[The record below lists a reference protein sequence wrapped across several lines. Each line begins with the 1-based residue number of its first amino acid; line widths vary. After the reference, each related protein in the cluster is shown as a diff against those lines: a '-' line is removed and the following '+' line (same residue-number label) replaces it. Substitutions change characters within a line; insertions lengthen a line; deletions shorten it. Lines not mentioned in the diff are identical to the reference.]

1 MKKFL
6 INPLAAALMGVCL
19 LTSPLT
25 VRAQGAPEKQ
35 TPSPDTST
43 SQNATREKIDRA
55 LREEGKWYF
64 SWGYSRQQYAPSDIH
79 ISQPS
84 QGNDFTVHK
93 AAASDFP
100 SSVSDTLNSL
110 VNFDFT
116 NPQENV
122 RIGKFMNPEKTFAIE
137 FSLDHTKYN
146 TDFGQTASVSG
157 TINNQP
163 APGSMVLTPQNF
175 TYALHN
181 GLNHIMVNAVWLRH
195 LRGPEQQPG
204 DLQLISRAGAGIL
217 LPHADNRILGNENQ
231 VGPKNENICCF
242 SKNDWWQVNGWT
254 AGVEVGLRYR
264 IYKSIYGELTQ
275 KFAYGALKGV
285 PVYQGSAD
293 QTIWMSEQV
302 FSLGF
307 LF

>member
-1 MKKFL
+1 MNTRFTKSL
-6 INPLAAALMGVCL
+6 LAAALISL
-19 LTSPLT
+19 LPCAT
-25 VRAQGAPEKQ
+25 VLAQGAPDSKPA
-35 TPSPDTST
+35 PS
-43 SQNATREKIDRA
+43 AKEGIDRA
-55 LREEGKWYF
+55 LKDEGKWYF
-64 SWGYSRQQYAPSDIH
+64 SWGYSRQQYAPSDIRV
-79 ISQPS
+79 SQPEL
-84 QGNDFTVHK
+84 GNNFTVHK
-93 AAASDFP
+93 AAASDYP
-100 SSVSDTLNSL
+100 SSIPDTLNSL

-116 NPQENV
+116 NPQENIRV
-122 RIGKFMNPEKTFAIE
+122 GKFMNPEKTFAIE

-146 TDFGQTASVSG
+146 TDFGQTASISG

-181 GLNHIMVNAVWLRH
+181 GLNHVMVNAVWLKH
-195 LRGPEQQPG
+195 LRGPEQQAG
-204 DLQLISRAGAGIL
+204 DLQLISRVGAGIL
-217 LPHADNRILGNENQ
+217 LPHADNTILGKENQ

-242 SKNDWWQVNGWT
+242 NSNDWWQLNGWT
-254 AGVEVGLRYR
+254 VGAEVGVRYR

-285 PVYQGSAD
+285 PVYKGTAD